1 MMIIMLRH
9 YSWSLVGLSIVG
21 LTGCAQSSKA
31 IESLQTKI
39 LEDVVRQGGSS
50 LKSVVC
56 PSDKA
61 QEASFDCLGVLESG
75 SGFDI
80 PVKLQDDQSHSWS
93 IVSIKGLLNMSQLQA
108 AIQSGLGAEIG
119 DPQIDCGTTTAYKAA
134 KPGEQFECKVEG
146 IKLAAAPK
154 PSDSAKPS
162 DVPAA
167 KADNAS
173 TRPAADKTKSEKTV
187 GKVMVTIA
195 SSGDISWQRILP
207 EGKDKLAEKAKLGT
221 NGSVTPD
228 KDGVT
233 PSQAVAT
240 DAPPDTTATKADI
253 TPAPPSAN
261 KSAEAA
267 VNAGAF
273 DAAED

>member
-1 MMIIMLRH
+1 MLLRH
-9 YSWSLVGLSIVG
+9 YSWSLLGLSIVG
-21 LTGCAQSSKA
+21 LTGCAPSSKA

-108 AIQSGLGAEIG
+108 AIQSGLAAAIG
-119 DPQIDCGTTTAYKAA
+119 DPKIDCGTTTAYKVA

-146 IKLAAAPK
+146 IKLVAAPK
-154 PSDSAKPS
+154 PSDSAKPA
-162 DVPAA
+162 DVPAT
-167 KADNAS
+167 KVDKAS
-173 TRPAADKTKSEKTV
+173 TSLAADKTKSEKIV

-195 SSGDISWQRILP
+195 SSGDISWQRVLP
-207 EGKDKLAEKAKLGT
+207 EGKDKDKLADKDKLGT
-221 NGSVTPD
+221 
-228 KDGVT
+228 KDGVASGKDSVTSGKAMATNT
-233 PSQAVAT
+233 P
-240 DAPPDTTATKADI
+240 PNDTGTKADT

-261 KSAEAA
+261 KSAEKA